1 MSFWLL
7 FLSDLKSM
15 LRNRMALFWFLVF
28 PVIFILIFGAVFS
41 GGQQPVFSIGF
52 ALAPDE
58 PLGAGLAEA
67 SRHVKAFEVHAGSLP
82 EELAALK
89 KGNRALVIEIPAGGG
104 ASAFAGTKT
113 AIPVYYDQGRE
124 QTSRML
130 FSVVDEM
137 LMEAERRVSGRPR
150 LLEARFQPLQ
160 TSPLRAIDFILPGI
174 LAMALM
180 QLGFFGSFQMVV
192 LREQKV
198 LKALGA
204 TPLPRL
210 HVLGAEVLVRLLVS
224 LVQLALTITLG
235 IAVFGLHVTGNWLAV
250 LGVVVLGALTFTSL
264 GYLLTCRARTM
275 DSGQGLVQIVQFPMM
290 FLSGIFFPVGI
301 MPAFLRPVAAMMPLT
316 YLGDALRQVMVGM
329 SPEHSLASCLAILAG
344 WLLGSFTLATVL
356 WRWE

>member
-1 MSFWLL
+1 MSFWQL
-7 FLSDLKSM
+7 FLADFKSM

-41 GGQQPVFSIGF
+41 GSQQPVFSIGF
-52 ALAPDE
+52 AFAPGD
-58 PLGAGLAEA
+58 PLGAGLAEGL
-67 SRHVKAFEVHAGSLP
+67 RQVKAFDVHAGTLP
-82 EELAALK
+82 GELAALK
-89 KGNRALVIEIPAGGG
+89 KGDRALVIEIPAGAG
-104 ASAFAGTKT
+104 ANAFAGTST
-113 AIPVYYDQGRE
+113 SVPVYYDQGRE

-137 LMEAERRVSGRPR
+137 LMEAERRLSGRPR
-150 LLEARFQPLQ
+150 LLEPRFQPFQ
-160 TSPLRAIDFILPGI
+160 TSPLRTIDFILPGI

-204 TPLPRL
+204 TPLPRF
-210 HVLGAEVLVRLLVS
+210 HVLGAEVLVRLLLS
-224 LVQLALTITLG
+224 LVQLALTIAIG
-235 IAVFGLHVTGNWLAV
+235 VAVFGLHVTGNWLAV

-264 GYLLTCRARTM
+264 GYMLTCRARTI
-275 DSGQGLVQIVQFPMM
+275 DSGQGLVQLVQFPMM
-290 FLSGIFFPVGI
+290 FLSGIFFPVSI
-301 MPAFLRPVAAMMPLT
+301 MPGFLKPVAALMPLT

-329 SPEHSLASCLAILAG
+329 SPEHSLVSCLAILTG
-344 WLLGSFTLATVL
+344 WLLGSFTLATVF

>member
-7 FLSDLKSM
+7 FVADLKSM

-41 GGQQPVFSIGF
+41 GSQQPVFAIGF
-52 ALAPDE
+52 AFASGD
-58 PLGAGLAEA
+58 PLGSGLSEGL
-67 SRHVKAFEVHAGSLP
+67 RKLDAFDVHTGTLAT
-82 EELAALK
+82 ELAALR
-89 KGNRALVIEIPAGGG
+89 KGERTLVIEIPEGAARRAFGG
-104 ASAFAGTKT
+104 AKT
-113 AIPVYYDQGRE
+113 GIPVYYDKGHE
-124 QTSRML
+124 QTSRLL

-150 LLEARFQPLQ
+150 LLEAQFQPFQ
-160 TSPLRAIDFILPGI
+160 TSPLRTIDFILPGI

-180 QLGFFGSFQMVV
+180 QLGFFGSFQMVA

-210 HVLGAEVLVRLLVS
+210 HVLGAEVLVRLLLS
-224 LVQLALTITLG
+224 LVQLALTIG
-235 IAVFGLHVTGNWLAV
+235 IGVAVFGLHVTGSWLAV

-264 GYLLTCRARTM
+264 GYLLTCRARTI
-275 DSGQGLVQIVQFPMM
+275 DSGQGLVQLVQFPMM

-301 MPAFLRPVAAMMPLT
+301 MPGFLKRVAALLPLT

-329 SPEHSLASCLAILAG
+329 PPEHPLGLCLAILGG
-344 WLLGSFTLATVL
+344 WLVVSFALATAL